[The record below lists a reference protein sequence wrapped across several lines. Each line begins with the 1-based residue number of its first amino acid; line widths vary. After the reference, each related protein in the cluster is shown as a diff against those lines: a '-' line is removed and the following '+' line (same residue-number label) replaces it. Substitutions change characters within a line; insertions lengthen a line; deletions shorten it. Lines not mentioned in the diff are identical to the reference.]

1 MTPGVPALLSSEEIR
16 RRLPM
21 LNGWAVKGKTI
32 EKKQRFANF
41 RDAIGFVN
49 RVADLAEV
57 EDHHPDILIHYR
69 DVTLVLWTHA
79 AGGLT
84 ERDFKLAADIDR
96 IG

>member
-1 MTPGVPALLSSEEIR
+1 MPALLSSEEISR
-16 RRLPM
+16 HLAA
-21 LNGWAVKGKTI
+21 LAGWQLKGKTI
-32 EKKQRFANF
+32 EKKLRFADF
-41 RDAIGFVN
+41 RVAMGFVN

-84 ERDFKLAADIDR
+84 ERDFQLAADIDR
-96 IG
+96 VD

>member
-1 MTPGVPALLSSEEIR
+1 MLSPEEVARRASALPG
-16 RRLPM
+16 
-21 LNGWAVKGKTI
+21 WQVKGKTL
-32 EKKQRFANF
+32 EKKFRFADF
-41 RDAIGFVN
+41 REAIGFVN

-69 DVTLVLWTHA
+69 DVTLVLWTHV

-96 IG
+96 VG

>member
-1 MTPGVPALLSSEEIR
+1 MSALLTAEEIA
-16 RRLPM
+16 RRLPT
-21 LNGWAVKGKTI
+21 LAGWQLKGKTI
-32 EKKQRFANF
+32 EKKLQFSDF
-41 RDAIGFVN
+41 REAVGFVN

-69 DVTLVLWTHA
+69 EVTLVLWTHV

-96 IG
+96 VG

>member
-1 MTPGVPALLSSEEIR
+1 MPTLLSPEEIV
-16 RRLPM
+16 RRLST
-21 LNGWAVKGKTI
+21 LDGWHLKGKTI
-32 EKKQRFANF
+32 EKKCRFAGF
-41 RDAIGFVN
+41 REAIGFVN

-69 DVTLVLWTHA
+69 EVTLVVWTHA

-96 IG
+96 VG

>member
-1 MTPGVPALLSSEEIR
+1 MPALLSSEEIA
-16 RRLPM
+16 RRLAS
-21 LNGWAVKGKTI
+21 LAGWQLKGKTI
-32 EKKQRFANF
+32 EKKFRFADF
-41 RDAIGFVN
+41 RAAMGFVN

-84 ERDFKLAADIDR
+84 ERDFQLAADIDR
-96 IG
+96 VG